1 MDYSTYTILSGELSE
16 NQNNLIC
23 DFDLKSGK
31 RALKTDTYTS
41 VDVGFYKGKL
51 FHVSFKNKD

>member
-1 MDYSTYTILSGELSE
+1 MKLLLYLTRPITIKV
-16 NQNNLIC
+16 C
-23 DFDLKSGK
+23 DFDLKSGI
-31 RALKTDTYTS
+31 RASKTDTYTS